1 MNTISG
7 LLTVKEVVVDTMV
20 AADTFNNLSSLKSGL
35 ATSLT
40 SVLPTPRLLRRQN
53 AEWVDGKDEELG
65 DLPKFHSKRM
75 PWILER
81 KPASME
87 EAGPRRRFST
97 STLATSNTSVQSYGQ
112 SSIDSAG
119 QLEVR
124 NYKDT

>member
-1 MNTISG
+1 M
-7 LLTVKEVVVDTMV
+7 DTMV